1 LYLGILGHDVYVDMM
16 GDAEGNYTLLTFDV
30 HRDDGHVELLPS
42 GNFRMTQNGV
52 GIPVSS
58 TYSRT
63 C

>member
-1 LYLGILGHDVYVDMM
+1 MM